1 MAAAAPDRVGGRHSR
16 LAGTFQMTDDKLEAA
31 IARGARA
38 KELLG
43 SELLKEVF
51 AQIESDY
58 IAGWRNT
65 SARDTDA
72 RERLW
77 LAVQVL
83 PALTGFARAR
93 DAVRHD
99 MAHVLRSGGMSEDD
113 VRAWK
118 DALDASSSADQLK
131 AAVGRGI
138 ELVNARL
145 ADLKRATA
153 AARTRR
159 PNCSRPNRRPRW
171 RDCGNG

>member
-1 MAAAAPDRVGGRHSR
+1 
-16 LAGTFQMTDDKLEAA
+16 
-31 IARGARA
+31 
-38 KELLG
+38 
-43 SELLKEVF
+43 
-51 AQIESDY
+51 
-58 IAGWRNT
+58 
-65 SARDTDA
+65 DTDA

-93 DAVRHD
+93 DAVGHD

-145 ADLKRATA
+145 RDLQARARRAAPAPPELLPPKRKA
-153 AARTRR
+153 AWERLRKWSAPAAGER
-159 PNCSRPNRRPRW
+159 
-171 RDCGNG
+171 